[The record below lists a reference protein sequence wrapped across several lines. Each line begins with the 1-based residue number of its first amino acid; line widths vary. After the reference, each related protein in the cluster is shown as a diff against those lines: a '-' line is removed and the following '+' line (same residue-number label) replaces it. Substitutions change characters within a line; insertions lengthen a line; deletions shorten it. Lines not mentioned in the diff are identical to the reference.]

1 MYLPLVVGVDGSE
14 PSLRAVDWAA
24 DEALLHGLP
33 LLVLFASR
41 WERYEGD
48 ALARELGK
56 PSARVP
62 ADDILR
68 AAAGRARRLHT
79 DLVVTTETVPD
90 EAEHALVCAGRNA
103 SMIVLGSR
111 GRSGFADR
119 LLGSVCRIVAASSDC
134 PVVVLRGDHDNRAD
148 GGRRD
153 GLVVGI
159 GEAPASVLRFAF
171 TEARARHAP
180 LTAVRAWR
188 CPTPETVDSPLLTGE
203 PARVYEQRAA
213 RELEAALE
221 DAPADVTVRRRTA
234 EGPARSVLPG
244 ASAEADLLVIGRRT
258 HARLGRVAH
267 TVLHRS
273 SCPVVIVPER
283 PRER

>member
-24 DEALLHGLP
+24 DEAFLHRLP

-48 ALARELGK
+48 ALAHELGK
-56 PSARVP
+56 PSERVL

-68 AAAGRARRLHT
+68 VAAGRARLRHR
-79 DLVVTTETVPD
+79 DLAVTSETVPD

-119 LLGSVCRIVAASSDC
+119 LLGSVCRAVAAGSDC
-134 PVVVLRGDHDNRAD
+134 PVVVLRGDHDNRAV

-153 GLVVGI
+153 GLVVGV
-159 GEAPASVLRFAF
+159 GEASASVLRFAF
-171 TEARARHAP
+171 TEARLRRVP

-188 CPTPETVDSPLLTGE
+188 CPAPETIDHPLLTGE
-203 PARVYEQRAA
+203 PARLYEERAA
-213 RELEAALE
+213 KELEAALE
-221 DAPADVTVRRRTA
+221 DTPADITVRRHTA
-234 EGPARSVLPG
+234 EGPARRVLPA
-244 ASAEADLLVIGRRT
+244 ASAEADLLAVGRHT
-258 HARLGRVAH
+258 HAKLGRVTH